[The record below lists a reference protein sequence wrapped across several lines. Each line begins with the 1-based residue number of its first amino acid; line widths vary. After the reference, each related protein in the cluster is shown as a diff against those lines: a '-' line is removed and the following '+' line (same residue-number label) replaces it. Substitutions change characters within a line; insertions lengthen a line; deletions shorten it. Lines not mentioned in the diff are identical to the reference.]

1 MLYGGIREVKEKTRS
16 ALFFRGMGDFPH
28 VSGLIQ
34 YWHLILIMP
43 LDAEEVNIMLLLGSL
58 IKSFV
63 LVATVILILHTN
75 AFAQIALL
83 G

>member
-1 MLYGGIREVKEKTRS
+1 
-16 ALFFRGMGDFPH
+16 
-28 VSGLIQ
+28 
-34 YWHLILIMP
+34 
-43 LDAEEVNIMLLLGSL
+43 MLLLGSL